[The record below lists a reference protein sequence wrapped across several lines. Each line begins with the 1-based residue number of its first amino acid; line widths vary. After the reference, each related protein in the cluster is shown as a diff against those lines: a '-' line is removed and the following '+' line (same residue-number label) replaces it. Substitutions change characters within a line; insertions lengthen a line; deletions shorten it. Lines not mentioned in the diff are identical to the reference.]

1 MLFEFKSKATGTL
14 IMTDA
19 VGRQALDIIG
29 KAATTAGIITMAE
42 MPIALLALKQAYAS
56 SKFNSGKSAAST
68 AASKTS
74 GDREEDGEQDSEP
87 PVSLANR
94 LLPLIEMIERSHAA
108 KEDIIWG
115 V

>member
-19 VGRQALDIIG
+19 VGRQALDVIG
-29 KAATTAGIITMAE
+29 KAATTAGIITVAD
-42 MPIALLALKQAYAS
+42 MPFALQALRQAFAS
-56 SKFNSGKSAAST
+56 SKALGKAAGQNE
-68 AASKTS
+68 ADHQQ
-74 GDREEDGEQDSEP
+74 GDKDSEP
-87 PVSLANR
+87 TVSLANR

-108 KEDIIWG
+108 GEDIVWG